1 MLIKSIKSLFI
12 GLVFVFSSYVI
23 LAQKIVNLD
32 LKWVVFDKNENLPT
46 CSYINF
52 YQAKDSTCWV
62 ANNYGVAWYNNYNW
76 QQLNIFKTD
85 AQNIKN
91 VHFKFEENNTGSLF
105 FNYYNTIYELR
116 KGYYKKILFQID
128 NNPLKIIDFAID
140 KHSNFLLLT
149 IDSTSKQ
156 LALYKTIGK
165 KAYKIWES
173 NEEDNLNKVT
183 LHKTRYG
190 NVFFKVKNEIFSIN
204 GFKLNSIWSS
214 QKKDLLEISLLEED
228 SCGCFYLQLKEGY
241 NYTYQ
246 YCFHRDGTEYSL
258 QNYTLP
264 FEESVVSSDADING
278 NEIFLTKDNNF
289 YLKRND
295 NWYKVS
301 IPSHL
306 KNCNFVRFDKE
317 GDIWIGNNNKI
328 IRFSTYNKLFTNV
341 RLGATFKDN
350 IVNSLCVDKDGF
362 IWIAEATKIVKLNSD
377 YTIAQEFNVNPAV
390 TFTCI
395 NIDDQNNVWVSSGK
409 TENSTYRYKNNK
421 WELMNSQNG
430 FINAPVHKILK
441 NKDGSLLFL
450 CLNNNGSRE
459 KGSGLYQLKNNLL
472 YTKQY
477 PKVPKDARIYSYLE
491 CKNGTIWIG
500 SLRGLYKIQNSQVT
514 YITKVDSNDIVRVM
528 DLVEDKNGIVYFN
541 TNSIGLCK
549 IMPNNKIEKINT
561 PIIFDFS
568 QITSDLLIDKDN
580 ILWITSPSSL
590 WAFKDDLFF
599 EYKTE
604 TGLPYPTCWPVVTN
618 NNDIIVGTLG
628 GGISVIHKGNF
639 ITQKPQVTTS
649 IIQGNENKPLLL
661 WNYFAY
667 KKPFQD
673 EELLFSYSI
682 DNGNW
687 SEFTNKRTID
697 LSQLKPGKHLLNYK
711 IKNEFS
717 DLITGI
723 YSNETIIFIAPPF
736 YFNIWFIIPI
746 SFLTLA
752 LLVIVFIYFKERNQ
766 NYYVILANEKK
777 LSSLINSMPFKTI
790 VLDKEGHCI
799 HNFVNDKNTLSTF
812 TKNNNFIDEFND
824 TNKTIML
831 NSIANCLATKS
842 KEIFTYHEVKNDTF
856 YEITLSPYDDLS
868 SNQLV
873 TAVIIDITDKIKN
886 IAELEQAKI
895 IAESA
900 DKAKMIFLSNM
911 SHEIR
916 TPMNA
921 IMGIADI
928 MLDEH
933 LEQTQKDNLNII
945 KRSAENLVIIIN
957 DILDISKIEAGR
969 IEFEKIEFS
978 LPELLQ
984 QVCKTFQF
992 KAQKKGL
999 TLDYQMDTQVPNVII
1014 GDPTR
1019 MSQIL
1024 INLIGNA
1031 IKFTHKGFVKLQVSA
1046 FSKNEQ
1052 TVNIQFSII
1061 DSGVGIAKDKL
1072 ETIFESFSQENIKV
1086 TRKYGG
1092 TGLGLTISKRLCE
1105 LQGGK
1110 ILVTSEVNHGSNF
1123 TVQIP
1128 FEFSDRKE
1136 INNKPKNNLKDLKGL
1151 KIMVVEDNKIN
1162 QILAKQLLTKWQ
1174 IEVDM
1179 ADNGLIALEKLKT
1192 KTYDLILMD
1201 LQMPEMDGYET
1212 TIAIRSGQVNGI
1224 NKHIPII
1231 ALTADAFAETKK
1243 QAILTGMNDFVTK
1256 PFKQDELF
1264 LKISK
1269 HAFNLN

>member
-1 MLIKSIKSLFI
+1 MLIKSVKSLFI
-12 GLVFVFSSYVI
+12 GLVVVFSSYAT

-52 YQAKDSTCWV
+52 HQTKDSTCWV

-85 AQNIKN
+85 VQNIKN
-91 VHFKFEENNTGSLF
+91 IRFKFEEDNTGRLF
-105 FNYYNTIYELR
+105 FNYYDTIYALQ
-116 KGYYKKILFQID
+116 KKHYKKVLFQID
-128 NNPLKIIDFAID
+128 QKPLRILDFAID
-140 KHSNFLLLT
+140 KHNNFLLLT
-149 IDSTSKQ
+149 IDDSRKHIS
-156 LALYKTIGK
+156 LYKTIGK

-173 NEEDNLNKVT
+173 FEEDIAGKST
-183 LHKTRYG
+183 LHKTHYG
-190 NVFFKVKNEIFSIN
+190 HVFFKVKNEIYAIN
-204 GFKLNSIWSS
+204 GFKLNNIGLGL
-214 QKKDLLEISLLEED
+214 KKEMVNVSLLEED
-228 SCGCFYLQLKEGY
+228 SSGRFYLQLREGY
-241 NYTYQ
+241 NFTYHYYLHWDGKQ
-246 YCFHRDGTEYSL
+246 YKI

-264 FEESVVSSDADING
+264 FEKNVVSNDVDING
-278 NEIFLTKDNNF
+278 NELFLTKDNNF
-289 YLKRND
+289 YLKRN
-295 NWYKVS
+295 NTWFEVS

-306 KNCNFVRFDKE
+306 KNCNFAKFDLE
-317 GDIWIGNNNKI
+317 GDIWIGNNNKM
-328 IRFSTYNKLFTNV
+328 IRYTTNNNLFTNV
-341 RLGATFKDN
+341 RLGANFNDN
-350 IVNSLCVDKDGF
+350 IVNSICVDKQGYV
-362 IWIAEATKIVKLNSD
+362 WIAEANKIVKLNPD
-377 YTIAQEFNVNPAV
+377 YSIAQEFNINPAI
-390 TFTCI
+390 TFTCV
-395 NIDDQNNVWVSSGK
+395 NIDDQNNIWVGSGQ
-409 TENSTYRYKNNK
+409 TNNSTYRYNGKK
-421 WELMNSQNG
+421 WELMTSQNG
-430 FINAPVHKILK
+430 FIDAPIHKILK

-450 CLNNNGSRE
+450 CLNNNGSKE

-472 YTKQY
+472 WVKQY
-477 PKVPKDARIYSYLE
+477 DNVPKDVRIYSYLE
-491 CKNGTIWIG
+491 TKDGTIWIG
-500 SLRGLYKIQNSQVT
+500 TLKGLYKIQNKQVT
-514 YITKVDSNDIVRVM
+514 YINKVDSNDIVRVM
-528 DLVEDKNGIVYFN
+528 DLVEDKKGIVYFN

-549 IMPNNKIEKINT
+549 ILPNNKVEKLNT

-568 QITSDLLIDKDN
+568 QITSDLLVDQDN

-590 WAFKDDLFF
+590 WAFKNDLFF

-604 TGLPYPTCWPVVTN
+604 TGLPYPTCWPVVAN

-628 GGISVIHKGNF
+628 AGISIIHKNNF
-639 ITQKPQVTTS
+639 IQKEPLVTIS
-649 IIQGNENKPLLL
+649 IIQENENKPVLL

-667 KKPFQD
+667 RKPFND
-673 EELLFSYSI
+673 EELLFSYQI
-682 DNGNW
+682 DNGRW
-687 SEFTNKRTID
+687 SHFTNKRTID
-697 LSQLKPGKHLLNYK
+697 LGQIKPGKHLMHYK

-717 DLITGI
+717 DLITDV
-723 YSNETIIFIAPPF
+723 YSNEQIIFIAPPF
-736 YFNIWFIIPI
+736 YLNTWFIIPI
-746 SFLTLA
+746 GMLTLA
-752 LLVIVFIYFKERNQ
+752 LFIIVFVYFKERNQ
-766 NYYVILANEKK
+766 NYHVILANEKK

-790 VLDKEGHCI
+790 VLNKDGHCI
-799 HNFVNDKNTLSTF
+799 HNFVNDKNSLFTF
-812 TKNNNFIDEFND
+812 AKNNDFIEEFDNV
-824 TNKTIML
+824 NKSLML
-831 NSIANCLATKS
+831 QSIANCLSTKS
-842 KEIFTYHEVKNDTF
+842 KEIFTYHETQKDNF
-856 YEITLSPYDDLS
+856 YEITFSPYDDLS
-868 SNQLV
+868 DNQLV

-895 IAESA
+895 VAESA

-928 MLDEH
+928 MLDERMDDN
-933 LEQTQKDNLNII
+933 QKDNLIII

-978 LPELLQ
+978 LPDLLE
-984 QVCKTFQF
+984 QVCKTLQL
-992 KAQKKGL
+992 KAEKKGIAL
-999 TLDYQMDTQVPNVII
+999 SYLLDAQAPPVII

-1024 INLIGNA
+1024 INLVGNA
-1031 IKFTHKGFVKLQVSA
+1031 IKFTHKGFVKLHVNA
-1046 FSKNEQ
+1046 IHKNEQ
-1052 TVNIQFSII
+1052 TVNLRFSII

-1105 LQGGK
+1105 LQGGN
-1110 ILVTSEVNHGSNF
+1110 ISVTSEVDHGSIF

-1128 FEFSDRKE
+1128 FEFSDLIE
-1136 INNKPKNNLKDLKGL
+1136 INNKQKNNLKDLKGL
-1151 KIMVVEDNKIN
+1151 KILVVEDNQIN

-1179 ADNGLIALEKLKT
+1179 ADNGLIALEKLKL
-1192 KTYDLILMD
+1192 KNYDLILMD

-1212 TIAIRSGQVNGI
+1212 TIAIRSGQINGI
-1224 NKHIPII
+1224 DKNIPVI

-1243 QAILTGMNDFVTK
+1243 QALLTGMNDFVTK

-1269 HAFNLN
+1269 HAFNLT